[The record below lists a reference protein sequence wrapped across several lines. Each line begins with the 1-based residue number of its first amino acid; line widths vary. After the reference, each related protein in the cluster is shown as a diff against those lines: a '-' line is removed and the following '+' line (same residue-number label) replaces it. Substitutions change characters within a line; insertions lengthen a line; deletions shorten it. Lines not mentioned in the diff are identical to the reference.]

1 MWTFRKK
8 YAQVLLYCLS
18 LWGLFVSIS
27 SYEQKVS
34 WEDFIWENRSVILL
48 DISRSMN
55 IGDMPQGK
63 DRLSY
68 AKKYI
73 NQYILKSSDLIW
85 VSVFAWNWVNISPIS
100 GQKLEI
106 IDLIAGLDYKHIR
119 EQWSRIDIGIERALE
134 LFWDELWWKLI
145 IFTDQDSLEWNQFKN
160 RIKNIADTT
169 QKLGLQ
175 IYIVWIGT
183 EKWWPI
189 PIGVDMMWN
198 IQYKR
203 YNAEL
208 VLAPLERD
216 YLKSI
221 ASILW
226 WKYVDIK
233 DFENTIWDN
242 IIQYNISYW
251 NKLSYIFLFISC
263 VFFFINIYITF
274 SKFWKKIFPL

>member
-27 SYEQKVS
+27 SYEQKIS

-48 DISRSMN
+48 DVSRSMN

-175 IYIVWIGT
+175 IYIVWTGT

-189 PIGVDMMWN
+189 PIGVDMIWN

-221 ASILW
+221 AWILW

-242 IIQYNISYW
+242 ITQYNISYW
-251 NKLSYIFLFISC
+251 NKVSYIFLFISC